1 MNARSMRTDNDDSTE
16 TELQK
21 YLASRFYS
29 DDQDNSLEK
38 VKLRDEIS
46 QPQPKPETTGAANLF
61 NLPNLSENKR
71 KDIHLVEGDI
81 AVSRGRNAYQV
92 SGKWSGGTVPYEF
105 SWGYTTQEQNTI
117 KAAMAAI
124 SSATNNCIKFVPRDI
139 VDVKEHKSQGIEDVP
154 SLNNLTS
161 LMPTVKVI
169 DLYRHKLLDNDFGIE
184 WINDLNDESKE
195 IITEE
200 TSNDQDL
207 TNNDSPINIKLCR
220 SIIQVRSINNNAT
233 RLPVHIWRSLAKIV
247 PGDIVIELNGVS
259 TAGQT
264 VVEFEKN
271 LKLSG
276 NRIRIRLKSDNNTY
290 LTNGYLNNKSMTN
303 GYNTTSTKSRS
314 FENNLD
320 LCGQKISDELTISSS
335 SLIDLPTSSS
345 TISHTDYDNL
355 PIVDNENEINEEK
368 LIIHQTITRLSTQI
382 QSPISS
388 ELDQK
393 IKDEIDARLKDID
406 DEFDFKLPVTAE
418 TVNKSVD
425 LPSAQRL
432 AKRLY
437 ALDGFKSI
445 DVVRHL
451 CKRNDFNQLVA
462 EEYVKLF
469 NFQGDTLDRALR
481 KFVKQFTIIGEA
493 QDRERVLHFFA
504 ARYLDCNPTTFSS
517 VDACHM
523 LTCAIMLLN
532 TDLHDRKITNKMTF
546 QQFSDNLHE
555 LNDGKDFSKDLL
567 KSLYNAIKN
576 EQLMNETTLDSDD
589 YNDVR
594 LDDHGT
600 LQGYSNIVNPFLEI
614 SDTNKSIE
622 HMQGYLM
629 RKCCVESDGKRTP
642 FLRRGWKAYYANL
655 RDMVLYLH
663 KNDQQPTTILI
674 SDTNAIRLHHAFAQ
688 EALDYRKRQH
698 VFRLKTSDWAEYL
711 FQTTDHDLMIKWI
724 DAINLVAASFSSP
737 PLPAAIDS
745 VSLHFQRPLL
755 PSVQTR
761 YSVFE
766 QYEFIIHQINDITKQ
781 LNDLR
786 IQSYANNTING
797 DTKQIKAC
805 DKIENKDKVEYLQY
819 ELQRYETYADRLRRH
834 FEQLQLDHSSLN
846 LNINENQQHHSFI
859 GPIESLSGVNNPQ
872 QSSSVSYKKSS
883 QSANIALVNANR
895 YSYMMAVNTNP
906 LTMKEHRL

>member
-1 MNARSMRTDNDDSTE
+1 M
-16 TELQK
+16 
-21 YLASRFYS
+21 
-29 DDQDNSLEK
+29 
-38 VKLRDEIS
+38 
-46 QPQPKPETTGAANLF
+46 
-61 NLPNLSENKR
+61 
-71 KDIHLVEGDI
+71 
-81 AVSRGRNAYQV
+81 
-92 SGKWSGGTVPYEF
+92 
-105 SWGYTTQEQNTI
+105 
-117 KAAMAAI
+117 
-124 SSATNNCIKFVPRDI
+124 
-139 VDVKEHKSQGIEDVP
+139 
-154 SLNNLTS
+154 S
-161 LMPTVKVI
+161 LMPIVKVVN
-169 DLYRHKLLDNDFGIE
+169 LYRHESLDNDFGIE
-184 WINDLNDESKE
+184 WMNDFNDESKG

-200 TSNDQDL
+200 SSNDQDL
-207 TNNDSPINIKLCR
+207 INNHSQINLKHSR
-220 SIIQVRSINNNAT
+220 SIIQVRSISKNT
-233 RLPVHIWRSLAKIV
+233 IHLPAQIWRSLAKIV
-247 PGDIVIELNGVS
+247 PGDIVVELNGVS
-259 TAGQT
+259 ICGQA
-264 VVEFEKN
+264 VIEFEKN

-276 NRIRIRLKSDNNTY
+276 NRIRIRLKSGINFVLLLKIFLVTLDYSGACTSSTPVNSTWHSPSAYTLSINKKNSLDSYTY
-290 LTNGYLNNKSMTN
+290 STNGYTNNSYYLNNKSMTN
-303 GYNTTSTKSRS
+303 GYNTTSSKSRS
-314 FENNLD
+314 FESDLD
-320 LCGQKISDELTISSS
+320 ICGEKISDELTISSS
-335 SLIDLPTSSS
+335 SLIDLPTSSL
-345 TISHTDYDNL
+345 ISHADYDNL
-355 PIVDNENEINEEK
+355 PIINNENGINEEK
-368 LIIHQTITRLSTQI
+368 VITHQIITRLSTQI

-393 IKDEIDARLKDID
+393 IKNEIDARLKDID
-406 DEFDFKLPVTAE
+406 DEFDFNSPVIAE

-425 LPSAQRL
+425 LPSVRRL

-437 ALDGFKSI
+437 TLDGFKST

-576 EQLMNETTLDSDD
+576 ERLMNETTLDSND

-594 LDDHGT
+594 LDGHGT
-600 LQGYSNIVNPFLEI
+600 LHGYSNIVNPFLEI
-614 SDTNKSIE
+614 SDTNRSIE

-629 RKCCVESDGKRTP
+629 RKCCVEPDGKRTP

-688 EALDYRKRQH
+688 EAIDYRKRQH

-724 DAINLVAASFSSP
+724 DTINLVAASFSSP

-781 LNDLR
+781 LNDIR
-786 IQSYANNTING
+786 TQSYANNTING

-805 DKIENKDKVEYLQY
+805 DKIENKDKIEYLQY
-819 ELQRYETYADRLRRH
+819 ELERYEAYGDRLRRH
-834 FEQLQLDHSSLN
+834 FQQLQLDHSSLN
-846 LNINENQQHHSFI
+846 MNINENQQHHSFI
-859 GPIESLSGVNNPQ
+859 GPIEPLSGVNTPQ
-872 QSSSVSYKKSS
+872 QLSSSVTYKKSS
-883 QSANIALVNANR
+883 QSANIALINANR

-906 LTMKEHRL
+906 LTIKERRL